1 MTVETIFYILGSIF
15 FLAAIVIICVFGAY
29 WLKIFRNLSK
39 ISIEIKE
46 KVKNVSMFING
57 LTTLV
62 EKLVTVRK
70 KKKYGGKRG
79 VKRPLV

>member
-1 MTVETIFYILGSIF
+1 MVETIFYILGSIF
-15 FLAAIVIICVFGAY
+15 FLTAIIVVAIWGVY

-39 ISIEIKE
+39 VSIEIKE